1 MKKFASI
8 LTAAMLLASMLVCS
22 VPAGAA
28 TSTSIDATQKGS
40 VTLHKYDSSKH
51 TSGEN
56 GVTGGSPV
64 EGAGFSFYEILSY
77 DGSGYKL
84 TELATN
90 AINAYNTT
98 QTDDSK
104 KYDLD
109 KVIDSI
115 VVTKTEADPDVAGD
129 DGYASYGSTD
139 TLENLIAIFQTYIS
153 KNNVGPT
160 KQEIATD
167 KNGTATASELDLGVY
182 MVVETT
188 VPNGYIASTSS
199 FLVTVPQWDNTEKW
213 QYNVNAF
220 PKDEPYDTTVDKTIF
235 DGSKKVDTDSLA
247 IGDTVTYN
255 VDGKVPNYGKSKASY
270 QVEKN
275 VTDATDFVNGKY
287 YTKGA
292 DGKYTRATEYVAG
305 TTYYAY
311 NKDGYQV
318 NLTNNTAIVT
328 KETYDVLPFVFEDK
342 LSDGLTY
349 ANNLEIKVSGK
360 SDALKQDTN
369 AKLANGKVTWSTGGD
384 AGDYYVEYNS
394 TENKLKVIVKWDS
407 LDNYQGN
414 KITFS
419 YNAVINDKAVVTNG
433 NDNTATITVAN
444 NPATYTGDYT
454 LTDETQYTS
463 STDTATVYT
472 YELDLTKTFNGR
484 TATEAAVNASAV
496 KFKLAEGNTEDD
508 EDLYFLNTADGKYTL
523 WKGVT
528 KVEDGKTY
536 AVVDKI
542 GTDGKVVTGET
553 AYATGAQATSVLT
566 TELAVGRDG
575 TLNIKGLD
583 NKTYYVTET
592 ATVDGYSVLAQSV
605 PVKVSDVALTTTNTT
620 TYYPFVAYSTED
632 FDPNQTYYTKN
643 GDKYTEIDPSDLSRC
658 ISNDSEV
665 KVVYYEETKTTT
677 GNASSTVEAEIDGG
691 QELVTEGGIVKLGV
705 NNSKNQF
712 NLPLTGALG
721 LWMFTIAGGVVMAAA
736 IIFFSVLRKKKAKK
750 ASEK

>member
-1 MKKFASI
+1 M
-8 LTAAMLLASMLVCS
+8 
-22 VPAGAA
+22 
-28 TSTSIDATQKGS
+28 
-40 VTLHKYDSSKH
+40 
-51 TSGEN
+51 
-56 GVTGGSPV
+56 
-64 EGAGFSFYEILSY
+64 
-77 DGSGYKL
+77 
-84 TELATN
+84 
-90 AINAYNTT
+90 
-98 QTDDSK
+98 
-104 KYDLD
+104 
-109 KVIDSI
+109 
-115 VVTKTEADPDVAGD
+115 TKTEADPDVAGD

-139 TLENLIAIFQTYIS
+139 TLEELIAVFQAYINDS
-153 KNNVGPT
+153 NNNV
-160 KQEIATD
+160 
-167 KNGTATASELDLGVY
+167 TADAADTTNEYGKVTASDLDLGVY

-199 FLVTVPQWDNTEKW
+199 FLVTVPQWWDNTEKW

-220 PKDEPYDTTVDKTIF
+220 PKDEPYDTTVDKTIII
-235 DGSKKVDTDSLA
+235 DAEGNKTDTDSLA

-255 VDGKVPNYGKSKASY
+255 VDGKIPNYGKSKVSY
-270 QVEKN
+270 KVDTT
-275 VTDATDFVNGKY
+275 VTADNFSNGTY
-287 YTKGA
+287 YTKGS
-292 DGKYTRATEYVAG
+292 DGKYTKAENFEDG
-305 TTYYAY
+305 TTYYTY

-328 KETYDVLPFVFEDK
+328 KTTYDVLPFVFEDT
-342 LSDGLTY
+342 LSQGLTY
-349 ANNLEIKVSGK
+349 ADNLTINVSGK
-360 SDALKQDTN
+360 SDPLQQDTN
-369 AKLANGKVTWSTGGD
+369 AKLSNDNKTVDWGTS
-384 AGDYYVEYNS
+384 GDYYVGYDSAN
-394 TENKLKVIVKWDS
+394 NKLKVIIKWDS

-419 YNAVINDKAVVTNG
+419 YKAVINEKAVVTEG
-433 NDNTATITVAN
+433 NDNTAKITVAN

-454 LTDETQYTS
+454 LTDTTQYTS

-536 AVVDKI
+536 AFVDKI
-542 GTDGKVVTGET
+542 DTDGQVVTGET
-553 AYATGAQATSVLT
+553 EYATGTQATSELT
-566 TELAVGRDG
+566 TELAVGSDG

-620 TYYPFVAYSTED
+620 NYYPFVAYSTED

-643 GDKYTEIDPSDLSRC
+643 DEDYSKIEASDLSNH
-658 ISNDSEV
+658 ISTDTEV
-665 KVVYYEETKTTT
+665 KVVYYAETKTTT
-677 GNASSTVEAEIDGG
+677 GKASEAVTAKVDGG
-691 QELVTEGGIVKLGV
+691 QDLVTEGGIVRLGV

-750 ASEK
+750 VSEK